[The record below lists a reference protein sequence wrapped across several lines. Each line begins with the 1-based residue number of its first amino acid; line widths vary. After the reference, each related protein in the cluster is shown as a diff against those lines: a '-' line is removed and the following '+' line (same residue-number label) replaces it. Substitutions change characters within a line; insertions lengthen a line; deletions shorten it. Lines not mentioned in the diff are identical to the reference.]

1 MLQCNAR
8 AERRRLS
15 RRVGIKRSS
24 PGVGKRR
31 NILYHHPMSRERLT
45 TLLPPKRLT
54 APQRL
59 WAAVLENAVRSLEQR
74 GIFNYGKDYNIIRQ
88 KRTLQDESLTW
99 LQSQLTTPGSF
110 IFICDTLCI
119 DPDFLRERLLR
130 KYAVVPGTAETDGRL
145 RRYRA
150 TVS

>member
-1 MLQCNAR
+1 
-8 AERRRLS
+8 
-15 RRVGIKRSS
+15 
-24 PGVGKRR
+24 
-31 NILYHHPMSRERLT
+31 MSNQRLT
-45 TLLPPKRLT
+45 TFLPLKCLT
-54 APQRL
+54 AQQQL
-59 WAAVLENAVRSLEQR
+59 WAAVLDNAVRSLEQR
-74 GIFNYGKDYNIIRQ
+74 GIFNYGKDYNITRQ

-99 LQSQLTTPGSF
+99 LQSDRITPGSF

>member
-1 MLQCNAR
+1 MPQN
-8 AERRRLS
+8 
-15 RRVGIKRSS
+15 
-24 PGVGKRR
+24 
-31 NILYHHPMSRERLT
+31 RLT
-45 TLLPPKRLT
+45 TLLPPRRLT
-54 APQRL
+54 AQQQL
-59 WAAVLENAVRSLEQR
+59 WAAVLDHAVRSLEQR

-88 KRTLQDESLTW
+88 KRMLRDESLTW

-130 KYAVVPGTAETDGRL
+130 KYAVVPGTAETDGRV
-145 RRYRA
+145 RRFRA